1 MYTFNRRYLVFL
13 VCLSVGLL
21 IAYALLEAP
30 GDKRSNNIYSSS
42 RSVRKTVLRNG
53 YDIEI
58 FDSAEAQWR
67 YARACYFDPKKKQA
81 ALEVLVEF
89 YPTAKL
95 IRAEA
100 ELELAYM
107 TLGADYRFAN
117 RIACLSAIEKYRRI
131 TDEFSELPAVEAKAH
146 WYMGWIYADLLGQKS
161 RALAHYQT
169 IVSHYP
175 NAAFKLE
182 SPVPWLTLVLPQP
195 PEERQ
200 RIYEHS
206 VYSWR
211 SIALLEIIRNT
222 KDEKA
227 QWTALKMLW
236 SDDRNGPAT
245 GPALKHLLRESHTL
259 RQKASAI
266 TRSALEARLFSP
278 PIAKEIHHALYLPEP
293 CSGQAS
299 RQRLQ

>member
-13 VCLSVGLL
+13 VCLAVGLL
-21 IAYALLEAP
+21 IAYALLDAQ
-30 GDKRSNNIYSSS
+30 GDKRSNNTCSSS
-42 RSVRKTVLRNG
+42 RSARKTVSHHSH
-53 YDIEI
+53 DIEI
-58 FDSAEAQWR
+58 FDSAEAQYR
-67 YARACYFDPKKKQA
+67 YARAFYFDPKKKQA

-89 YPTAKL
+89 YPVAKSIL
-95 IRAEA
+95 AEA

-117 RIACLSAIEKYRRI
+117 RTACLSAIEKYRRI
-131 TDEFSELPAVEAKAH
+131 ADEFSELPAVGAKAH

-169 IVSHYP
+169 IVSNYP
-175 NAAFKLE
+175 DATFKLE
-182 SPVPWLTLVLPQP
+182 SPVPWLTLVLSQP
-195 PEERQ
+195 PEERR

-222 KDEKA
+222 EDEKA
-227 QWTALKMLW
+227 QWTAIKMLW

-259 RQKASAI
+259 RQKAAVI
-266 TRSALEARLFSP
+266 TRSALEARLFSL
-278 PIAKEIHHALYLPEP
+278 PIADEIRRALYLPEP
-293 CSGQAS
+293 GSGQAS
-299 RQRLQ
+299 GKRLQ